1 MVNLNKIFIDAI
13 EVLIDAKVRKNTTQI
28 YTGLVVSEDGEKK
41 VKVKVKDKIYKLPVY
56 GGNIGDLVANQTVKV
71 FIPQGQMSQG
81 FILAPK

>member
-28 YTGLVVSEDGEKK
+28 YTGLVVLEDGEK
-41 VKVKVKDKIYKLPVY
+41 KVKVKDKIYKLPVY
-56 GGNIGDLVANQTVKV
+56 GGNIGDLVTNQTVKI

>member
-13 EVLIDAKVRKNTTQI
+13 EVLIDAKVKKNTTQI
-28 YTGLVVSEDGEKK
+28 YTGLVVLEDGEK
-41 VKVKVKDKIYKLPVY
+41 KVKVKDKIYKLPVY

>member
-28 YTGLVVSEDGEKK
+28 YTGLVVLEYGEK
-41 VKVKVKDKIYKLPVY
+41 KVKVKDKIYKLPVY
-56 GGNIGDLVANQTVKV
+56 GGNIGDLVTNQTVKV

>member
-28 YTGLVVSEDGEKK
+28 YTGLVVLEDGEK
-41 VKVKVKDKIYKLPVY
+41 KVKVKDKIYKLPMY

>member
-28 YTGLVVSEDGEKK
+28 YTGLVVLEDGEKK
-41 VKVKVKDKIYKLPVY
+41 VKVKDKICKLPVY
-56 GGNIGDLVANQTVKV
+56 GGNIGDLVTNQTVKV

>member
-28 YTGLVVSEDGEKK
+28 YTGLIVLEDGEKK
-41 VKVKVKDKIYKLPVY
+41 VKVKNKIYKLPVY
-56 GGNIGDLVANQTVKV
+56 GGNIGDLVTNQTVKV

>member
-1 MVNLNKIFIDAI
+1 MVNLNKNFIDAI

-28 YTGLVVSEDGEKK
+28 YTGLVVLEDGEK
-41 VKVKVKDKIYKLPVY
+41 KVKVKDKIYKLPVY
-56 GGNIGDLVANQTVKV
+56 GGNIGDLVTNQTVKV

>member
-1 MVNLNKIFIDAI
+1 MVNLNEIFIDAI

-28 YTGLVVSEDGEKK
+28 YTGLVVLEDGKK
-41 VKVKVKDKIYKLPVY
+41 KVKVKDKIYKLPVY

>member
-1 MVNLNKIFIDAI
+1 MVNINKIFIDAI

-28 YTGLVVSEDGEKK
+28 YTGLVVLEDGEK
-41 VKVKVKDKIYKLPVY
+41 KVKVKDKIYKLPVY
-56 GGNIGDLVANQTVKV
+56 GGNIGDLVTNQTVKV

>member
-13 EVLIDAKVRKNTTQI
+13 EVLIDAKVRKNATQI
-28 YTGLVVSEDGEKK
+28 YTGLVVLEDGEK
-41 VKVKVKDKIYKLPVY
+41 KVKVKDKIYKLPVY
-56 GGNIGDLVANQTVKV
+56 GGNIGDLVTNQTVKV

>member
-13 EVLIDAKVRKNTTQI
+13 EVLIDAKVRKYTTQI
-28 YTGLVVSEDGEKK
+28 YTGLVVLEDGEK
-41 VKVKVKDKIYKLPVY
+41 KVKVKDKIYKLPVY
-56 GGNIGDLVANQTVKV
+56 GGNIGDLVTNQTVKV

>member
-28 YTGLVVSEDGEKK
+28 YTGLVVLEDGEKK
-41 VKVKVKDKIYKLPVY
+41 VKVKDKTYKLPVY
-56 GGNIGDLVANQTVKV
+56 GGNVGDLVTNQTVKV

>member
-28 YTGLVVSEDGEKK
+28 YTGLVVLEDGEK
-41 VKVKVKDKIYKLPVY
+41 KVKVKDKIYKLPVY
-56 GGNIGDLVANQTVKV
+56 GGNIGDLVTKQTVKV

>member
-1 MVNLNKIFIDAI
+1 MVDLNKIFIDAI

-28 YTGLVVSEDGEKK
+28 YTGLVVLEDGEK
-41 VKVKVKDKIYKLPVY
+41 KVKVKDKIYKLPVY
-56 GGNIGDLVANQTVKV
+56 GGNIGDLVTNQTVKV

>member
-28 YTGLVVSEDGEKK
+28 YTGLVVLEDGEK
-41 VKVKVKDKIYKLPVY
+41 KVKVKDKIYKLPVY
-56 GGNIGDLVANQTVKV
+56 GGNIGDLVTNQTVKV
-71 FIPQGQMSQG
+71 FIPQGQISQG

>member
-1 MVNLNKIFIDAI
+1 MVNLNKIFIDTI

-28 YTGLVVSEDGEKK
+28 YTGLVVLEDGEK
-41 VKVKVKDKIYKLPVY
+41 KVKVKDKIYKLPVY
-56 GGNIGDLVANQTVKV
+56 GGNIGDLVTNQTVKV

>member
-28 YTGLVVSEDGEKK
+28 YTGLVVLEDGEK
-41 VKVKVKDKIYKLPVY
+41 KVKVKDKIYKLPVY
-56 GGNIGDLVANQTVKV
+56 GGNIGDLATNQTVKV

>member
-13 EVLIDAKVRKNTTQI
+13 KVLIDAKVRKNTTQI
-28 YTGLVVSEDGEKK
+28 YTGLVVLEDGEK
-41 VKVKVKDKIYKLPVY
+41 KVKVKDKIYKLPVY
-56 GGNIGDLVANQTVKV
+56 GGNIGDLVTNQTVKV

>member
-28 YTGLVVSEDGEKK
+28 YTGLIVLEDGEK
-41 VKVKVKDKIYKLPVY
+41 KVKVKDKIYKLPVY
-56 GGNIGDLVANQTVKV
+56 GGNIGDLVTNQTVKI

>member
-28 YTGLVVSEDGEKK
+28 YTGLVVLEDGEKK
-41 VKVKVKDKIYKLPVY
+41 VKVKDKIYEFPVY
-56 GGNIGDLVANQTVKV
+56 GGNIGDLVTNQTVKV

>member
-28 YTGLVVSEDGEKK
+28 YTGLVVLEDGEK
-41 VKVKVKDKIYKLPVY
+41 KVKVKDKIYKLPVY
-56 GGNIGDLVANQTVKV
+56 GGNIGDLVTNQTVKV

>member
-28 YTGLVVSEDGEKK
+28 YTGLVVLEDGEK
-41 VKVKVKDKIYKLPVY
+41 KVKVKDKIYKLPVY

-81 FILAPK
+81 FILALK

>member
-28 YTGLVVSEDGEKK
+28 YTGLVVLEDGEK
-41 VKVKVKDKIYKLPVY
+41 KVKVKDKIYKLPVY
-56 GGNIGDLVANQTVKV
+56 GGNIGDLVTNQTVKV

-81 FILAPK
+81 FILAPKW

>member
-28 YTGLVVSEDGEKK
+28 YTGLVVLEDGEKK
-41 VKVKVKDKIYKLPVY
+41 VKVKDKTYKLPVY
-56 GGNIGDLVANQTVKV
+56 GGNIGDLVVNQTVKV
-71 FIPQGQMSQG
+71 FIPQGQMIQG

>member
-28 YTGLVVSEDGEKK
+28 YTGLVVLEDGEK
-41 VKVKVKDKIYKLPVY
+41 KVKVKDKIYKLPVY
-56 GGNIGDLVANQTVKV
+56 GGNIGDLVTNQTVKV

-81 FILAPK
+81 FILALK

>member
-13 EVLIDAKVRKNTTQI
+13 EVLIDGKVRKNTTQI
-28 YTGLVVSEDGEKK
+28 YTGLVVLEDGEK
-41 VKVKVKDKIYKLPVY
+41 KVKVKDKIYKLPVY
-56 GGNIGDLVANQTVKV
+56 GGNIGDLVTNQTVKV

>member
-1 MVNLNKIFIDAI
+1 MVNLNKIFIDTI

-28 YTGLVVSEDGEKK
+28 YTGLVVLEDGEKK
-41 VKVKVKDKIYKLPVY
+41 VKVKDKIDKLPVY
-56 GGNIGDLVANQTVKV
+56 GGNIGDLVTNQTVKV

>member
-28 YTGLVVSEDGEKK
+28 YTGLVVLEDGEKK
-41 VKVKVKDKIYKLPVY
+41 VKVKDKTYKLPVY
-56 GGNIGDLVANQTVKV
+56 GGNIGDLVVNQTVKV
-71 FIPQGQMSQG
+71 FIPQGQMTQG

>member
-28 YTGLVVSEDGEKK
+28 YTGLVVLEDGEK
-41 VKVKVKDKIYKLPVY
+41 KVKVKDKIYKLPVY
-56 GGNIGDLVANQTVKV
+56 GGNIGDLVTNQTVKL

>member
-13 EVLIDAKVRKNTTQI
+13 EVLIDAKARKNTTQI
-28 YTGLVVSEDGEKK
+28 YTGLVVLEDGEK
-41 VKVKVKDKIYKLPVY
+41 KVKVKDKIYKLPVY

>member
-28 YTGLVVSEDGEKK
+28 YTGLIVSEDGEK
-41 VKVKVKDKIYKLPVY
+41 KVKVKDKIYKLPVY

>member
-13 EVLIDAKVRKNTTQI
+13 EVLIDAKVKKNTTQI
-28 YTGLVVSEDGEKK
+28 YTGLVVLEDGEK
-41 VKVKVKDKIYKLPVY
+41 KVKVKDKIYKLPVY
-56 GGNIGDLVANQTVKV
+56 GGNIGDLVTNQTVKV

>member
-28 YTGLVVSEDGEKK
+28 YTGLVVLEDGEKK
-41 VKVKVKDKIYKLPVY
+41 VKIKDKIYKLPVY